1 MWYHL
6 AMAGI
11 QVLRIES
18 RRTLDGALVDHIAG
32 TTRPETARKVPE
44 PVVALGGVGLE
55 AGRAVI
61 NEHRPRGRGRPP
73 HHAVEFVLGGAPPY
87 GSDPWDKER
96 EREFADAC
104 YEWACGVLGPRSVI
118 VSAALHRDETSPHVH
133 VLAVPIDSTGALRW
147 KGVRDEAA
155 DQLGVPR
162 RGRKLAGAYRAFQ
175 DSFHAGVGRPF
186 GLGRGEVG
194 SKAKHEQIDRA
205 KAAELRRDE
214 AEQAADA
221 ADERATESRELL
233 GRRDELREEAAELL
247 GGRLSARAE
256 TARAESE
263 LKAVQARL
271 DQARAVAAH
280 VAVDGRVLDRLARQR
295 RARSRVRT
303 KMRQGRGAEKRA
315 DAVLVREIEAK
326 ETESNL
332 VRTAGVLRGV
342 GQAVDQDRESVKGSE
357 EALAAAVAGN
367 RARERG
373 LDERA
378 ESVQGREESVQ
389 GREAVVVGL
398 GAREEALAGDEATLA
413 GDQARNRARAEELG
427 EQERGLDKRAEGVQG
442 REERVQG
449 REEVVAG
456 LGAREKALAAAQAVL
471 AAAQAR
477 NRVRAEDLGE
487 QERGLASQRERQ
499 DGREVEQDQRKREL
513 KEQAS
518 AVRGDVEDVRRREL
532 EVAPLERRAQR
543 WAKRIPRRIR
553 AWARLRRRV
562 RSVRDREE
570 KVFDVEKRVAG
581 VAVREAAVSKRD
593 AATAVRAGE
602 LKDYRQKLAK
612 YHEELEQVAE
622 GAQAERAAAVRER
635 EAAAAMLDAN
645 SAITRVIAAGRA
657 VLKMAVILD
666 PGGKRHVEKYDLE
679 TAQAVETASKPGTSQ
694 PSGVEAQVAAAA
706 QIRYSL
712 PKEVTVSAQG
722 AVVAVGKRQTRKT
735 SRDDDLGL

>member
-247 GGRLSARAE
+247 GRSALRPRRDGAGGERAE
-256 TARAESE
+256 GRAGPPRPGSRGRGPRRGRWPRIGPPGAPE
-263 LKAVQARL
+263 ACQ
-271 DQARAVAAH
+271 VAGPDEDAP
-280 VAVDGRVLDRLARQR
+280 G
-295 RARSRVRT
+295 ARSRKTRGRGPRARDRSEGNRVEPRPDRRCPPRGRASGRPGPGE
-303 KMRQGRGAEKRA
+303 RQGERGGSGGRRRGQ
-315 DAVLVREIEAK
+315 LG
-326 ETESNL
+326 
-332 VRTAGVLRGV
+332 AG
-342 GQAVDQDRESVKGSE
+342 A
-357 EALAAAVAGN
+357 
-367 RARERG
+367 RARRASGERP
-373 LDERA
+373 
-378 ESVQGREESVQ
+378 
-389 GREAVVVGL
+389 
-398 GAREEALAGDEATLA
+398 GARGERPGPRGGRSGPRGPRGGAG
-413 GDQARNRARAEELG
+413 
-427 EQERGLDKRAEGVQG
+427 
-442 REERVQG
+442 
-449 REEVVAG
+449 
-456 LGAREKALAAAQAVL
+456 
-471 AAAQAR
+471 
-477 NRVRAEDLGE
+477 
-487 QERGLASQRERQ
+487 
-499 DGREVEQDQRKREL
+499 
-513 KEQAS
+513 
-518 AVRGDVEDVRRREL
+518 
-532 EVAPLERRAQR
+532 
-543 WAKRIPRRIR
+543 
-553 AWARLRRRV
+553 
-562 RSVRDREE
+562 
-570 KVFDVEKRVAG
+570 
-581 VAVREAAVSKRD
+581 
-593 AATAVRAGE
+593 
-602 LKDYRQKLAK
+602 
-612 YHEELEQVAE
+612 
-622 GAQAERAAAVRER
+622 
-635 EAAAAMLDAN
+635 
-645 SAITRVIAAGRA
+645 
-657 VLKMAVILD
+657 
-666 PGGKRHVEKYDLE
+666 GG
-679 TAQAVETASKPGTSQ
+679 
-694 PSGVEAQVAAAA
+694 
-706 QIRYSL
+706 
-712 PKEVTVSAQG
+712 
-722 AVVAVGKRQTRKT
+722 
-735 SRDDDLGL
+735 